1 MQCRIC
7 GSTGEHRTYVAKE
20 MMLGLRD
27 EHRYF
32 QCVDCNCLQ
41 IETIPDELARYYPE
55 NYYSYR
61 DTATAGNA
69 IKRFL
74 VQQRDTYA
82 ATGHNLVGRLMQFLS
97 PNTKLAT
104 LRPAGVHTQSHILDV
119 GCGAGH
125 LLHSLR
131 AVGFQHL
138 LGIDPFNR
146 ETIRYDNGLVIE
158 KQDIF
163 NTNGE
168 WDLITFHHSFEHLP
182 DQQAHLKRAFE
193 LLKAGGMALVRVPT
207 VSSWAWQEY
216 GVNWVQLD
224 APRHLYLH
232 SLMSMHQLATQVG
245 FQLEQVIYD
254 SNGFQFWGSQQ
265 YEHDIALREPRSWA
279 ENPTQSLFDAKHIRE
294 FEQRARELNTLNQGD
309 QAAFYL
315 RKPA

>member
-27 EHRYF
+27 EHAYF

-41 IETIPDELARYYPE
+41 ITTIPDDLARYYPE

-61 DTATAGNA
+61 DTASADNA
-69 IKRFL
+69 LKQTLIK
-74 VQQRDTYA
+74 QRNYYA
-82 ATGHNLVGRLMQFLS
+82 ATGQGLLGRLLQFLS
-97 PNTKLAT
+97 PNAKLAT
-104 LRPAGVHTQSHILDV
+104 LRPTGITPQSTILDV

-131 AVGFQHL
+131 DVGFQHL

-146 ETIRYDNGLVIE
+146 ETIQYDNGLRIE
-158 KQDIF
+158 KRDIF
-163 NTNGE
+163 SATGA
-168 WDLITFHHSFEHLP
+168 WDLVMFHHSFEHLP

-193 LLKAGGMALVRVPT
+193 LVKPGGMALVRVPT

-216 GVNWVQLD
+216 GVNWAQLD

-232 SLMSMHQLATQVG
+232 SLVSMHQLATQTG
-245 FQLEQVIYD
+245 FNLEQVVYD

-279 ENPTQSLFDAKHIRE
+279 ENPAQSLFSAKQIQE